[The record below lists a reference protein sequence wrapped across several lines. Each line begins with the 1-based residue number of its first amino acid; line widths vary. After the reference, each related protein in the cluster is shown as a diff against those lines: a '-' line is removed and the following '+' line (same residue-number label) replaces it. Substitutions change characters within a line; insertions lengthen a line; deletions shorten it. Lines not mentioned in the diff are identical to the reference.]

1 MMQRII
7 LALLVVNTLVAAGSA
22 YVSYQV
28 LSRPQ
33 AAGVPIAQDT
43 ASESSEA
50 DTSAA
55 VVNSAEAEEYKF
67 FPIEKVIVSLQGDG
81 REHYF
86 VLDLVLQAD
95 VDTDNKKLQ
104 QIDPMVR
111 NSVVA
116 HLSSMAFNQL
126 RAMPIAELQT
136 NLEKVVQADF
146 ASRQVIQPFAHVLVS
161 KLVVQ

>member
-22 YVSYQV
+22 YISFQV

-33 AAGVPIAQDT
+33 VSSVPVAADGSV
-43 ASESSEA
+43 ENSSSVA
-50 DTSAA
+50 TSG
-55 VVNSAEAEEYKF
+55 EAEEYTF
-67 FPIEKVIVSLQGDG
+67 FPIEKVIVSLQGEG

-86 VLDLVLQAD
+86 VLDLVLQAEQ
-95 VDTDNKKLQ
+95 DTDNKKLK
-104 QIDPMVR
+104 QIDPVVR

-116 HLSSMAFNQL
+116 HLSLMNFNTL
-126 RAMPIAELQT
+126 RAMPIAELQSS
-136 NLEKVVQADF
+136 LEKVVQADF
-146 ASRQVIQPFAHVLVS
+146 ASRQIVQPFAHVLVS

>member
-22 YVSYQV
+22 YISFQV
-28 LSRPQ
+28 LSLPAVASPSVFADANT
-33 AAGVPIAQDT
+33 AAG
-43 ASESSEA
+43 
-50 DTSAA
+50 
-55 VVNSAEAEEYKF
+55 EAEEYKF

-86 VLDLVLQAD
+86 VLDLVLQTD

-126 RAMPIAELQT
+126 RSMPIAELQAS
-136 NLEKVVQADF
+136 LEKVVQADF

>member
-22 YVSYQV
+22 YISLQV

-33 AAGVPIAQDT
+33 AA
-43 ASESSEA
+43 SSSA
-50 DTSAA
+50 TTTTGNAMTS
-55 VVNSAEAEEYKF
+55 SAEAEEYKF

-86 VLDLVLQAD
+86 VLDLVLQTD
-95 VDTDNKKLQ
+95 VDTDNKKLK

-116 HLSSMAFNQL
+116 HLSSMSFNTL
-126 RAMPIAELQT
+126 RAMPIAELQSS
-136 NLEKVVQADF
+136 LEKVVHADF
-146 ASRQVIQPFAHVLVS
+146 SSRQIIQPFAHVLVS

>member
-1 MMQRII
+1 MLMQRII
-7 LALLVVNTLVAAGSA
+7 LVLLVINTLVAAGSA
-22 YVSYQV
+22 YISFQV
-28 LSRPQ
+28 LSRPETVTTDDSAEETAT
-33 AAGVPIAQDT
+33 AAAPG
-43 ASESSEA
+43 
-50 DTSAA
+50 
-55 VVNSAEAEEYKF
+55 EAEEYKF
-67 FPIEKVIVSLQGDG
+67 FPIEKVIVSLQGED

-126 RAMPIAELQT
+126 RAMPIAELQSS
-136 NLEKVVQADF
+136 LEKVVQADF

>member
-22 YVSYQV
+22 YISFQV
-28 LSRPQ
+28 LSRPSVASV
-33 AAGVPIAQDT
+33 AAPAGAGEAAAPA
-43 ASESSEA
+43 AS
-50 DTSAA
+50 TG
-55 VVNSAEAEEYKF
+55 EAEEYKF

-95 VDTDNKKLQ
+95 MDTDNKKLQ

-136 NLEKVVQADF
+136 SLEKVVQADF
-146 ASRQVIQPFAHVLVS
+146 ASRQVVQPFAHVLVS

>member
-1 MMQRII
+1 MLMQRII
-7 LALLVVNTLVAAGSA
+7 LAVLVTNTLVAAGSA
-22 YVSYQV
+22 YISFQV
-28 LSRPQ
+28 LSRP
-33 AAGVPIAQDT
+33 AAETSSSAEAIAAT
-43 ASESSEA
+43 PG
-50 DTSAA
+50 
-55 VVNSAEAEEYKF
+55 EAEEYKF
-67 FPIEKVIVSLQGDG
+67 FPIEKVIVSLQGED

-116 HLSSMAFNQL
+116 HLSSMAFSQL

-136 NLEKVVQADF
+136 SLEKVVQADF
-146 ASRQVIQPFAHVLVS
+146 STRQIIQPFAHVLVS

>member
-1 MMQRII
+1 MLMQRII
-7 LALLVVNTLVAAGSA
+7 LAVLVTNTLVAAGSA
-22 YVSYQV
+22 YISFQV
-28 LSRPQ
+28 LSRPD
-33 AAGVPIAQDT
+33 ATV
-43 ASESSEA
+43 ASTPA
-50 DTSAA
+50 
-55 VVNSAEAEEYKF
+55 NSATADAPGEAEEYKF
-67 FPIEKVIVSLQGDG
+67 FPIEKVIVSLQGED

-136 NLEKVVQADF
+136 SLEKVVQADF
-146 ASRQVIQPFAHVLVS
+146 STRQVIQPFAHVLVS

>member
-22 YVSYQV
+22 YISFQV

-33 AAGVPIAQDT
+33 AASVPVATSEGDV
-43 ASESSEA
+43 ASASVQS
-50 DTSAA
+50 TG
-55 VVNSAEAEEYKF
+55 EAEEYTF
-67 FPIEKVIVSLQGDG
+67 FPIEKVIVSLQGEG

-86 VLDLVLQAD
+86 VLDLVLQAEQ
-95 VDTDNKKLQ
+95 DTDNKKLK
-104 QIDPMVR
+104 QIDPVVR

-116 HLSSMAFNQL
+116 HLSTMSFNTL

-136 NLEKVVQADF
+136 SLEKVVQADF
-146 ASRQVIQPFAHVLVS
+146 ASRQIVQPFAHVLVS

>member
-22 YVSYQV
+22 YISFQV
-28 LSRPQ
+28 LNRPQ
-33 AAGVPIAQDT
+33 GNAGSALDF
-43 ASESSEA
+43 ARSANANEA
-50 DTSAA
+50 T
-55 VVNSAEAEEYKF
+55 EYKF
-67 FPIEKVIVSLQGDG
+67 FPIEKVIVSLQGDQ

-86 VLDLVLQAD
+86 VLDLVLQAEL
-95 VDTDNKKLQ
+95 DTDNKKLQ

-116 HLSSMAFNQL
+116 HLSSMAFSQL
-126 RAMPIAELQT
+126 RAMPIAELQSS
-136 NLEKVVQADF
+136 LEQVVQADF
-146 ASRQVIQPFAHVLVS
+146 ASRQVVQPFAHVLVS

>member
-22 YVSYQV
+22 YTSYQV
-28 LSRPQ
+28 LSRPHTSS
-33 AAGVPIAQDT
+33 APVTSSAEDKT
-43 ASESSEA
+43 SETTS
-50 DTSAA
+50 SAA
-55 VVNSAEAEEYKF
+55 EVNSDDAEEYKF

-95 VDTDNKKLQ
+95 IDTDNKKLQ

-126 RAMPIAELQT
+126 RSMPIAELQT
-136 NLEKVVQADF
+136 SLEKVVQADF